1 MKILSIPLTI
11 IYYFFFGL
19 TLVIMHVWQLLAYNF
34 GGYKS
39 HHFSVK
45 VMNLLL
51 IYCTKILGTSHRFSG
66 KEKLPKGVPLIFV
79 SNHQSMLDISPIEWY
94 LSEFHPKFISKI
106 ELGKGIPSVSYN
118 LQRGGSALIDRKDSR
133 QALPEI
139 KKLAELVQKNNYSVV
154 IFPEGT
160 RSRDGQLKYFHE
172 NGLKMLLK
180 FAPSALIVPITIN
193 NSWKIVKNGNF
204 PLSLGV
210 RFSLQVHQPLS
221 PNEMSFED
229 LIEKSRQAIQSTLET
244 VPKDATQ

>member
-1 MKILSIPLTI
+1 
-11 IYYFFFGL
+11 
-19 TLVIMHVWQLLAYNF
+19 MHVWQWLAYNL
-34 GGYKS
+34 GGYKA

-45 VMNLLL
+45 LMNFLL
-51 IYCTKILGTSHRFSG
+51 IGCTKLLGTSHKFSG
-66 KEKLPKGVPLIFV
+66 KEKLPKGIPLIFV

-118 LQRGGSALIDRKDSR
+118 LQKGGSALIDRKDPR

-139 KKLAELVQKNNYSVV
+139 KKLSQFIQKNNYSAV

-160 RSRDGQLKYFHE
+160 RSRDGKLKPFRDS
-172 NGLKMLLK
+172 GLKMLLK
-180 FAPSALIVPITIN
+180 FAPSALIVPVTIN

-210 RFSLQVHQPLS
+210 RFSVEIHQPLS
-221 PNEMSFED
+221 PDEMSFEE
-229 LIEKSRQAIQSTLET
+229 LMEKTREAIQSTLD
-244 VPKDATQ
+244 K

>member
-1 MKILSIPLTI
+1 MKLLSIPLTI

-19 TLVIMHVWQLLAYNF
+19 TLGVMHIWQLLAYNL
-34 GGYKS
+34 GGYS
-39 HHFSVK
+39 AHHSAVK
-45 VMNLLL
+45 IMNFLL
-51 IYCTKILGTSHRFSG
+51 IGCTKILGTSHKFSG
-66 KEKLPKGVPLIFV
+66 KEQLPKGIPLIFV
-79 SNHQSMLDISPIEWY
+79 SNHQSMLDISPVEWY

-118 LQRGGSALIDRKDSR
+118 LQKGGSALIDRKDPR

-139 KKLAELVQKNNYSVV
+139 KKLAQFIQKNNYSAV

-160 RSRDGQLKYFHE
+160 RSRDGKLKPFRD

-180 FAPSALIVPITIN
+180 FSPSALIVPVTIN

-210 RFSLQVHQPLS
+210 RFSVQVHQPIS
-221 PNEMSFED
+221 PDEMSFED
-229 LIEKSRQAIQSTLET
+229 LMEKTREAIQSTL
-244 VPKDATQ
+244 DQ